1 MSLSHDDVTRLLQL
15 LDASQFD
22 ALELEADGV
31 KLSLRRRGA
40 GAVPGASTTAATEGS
55 IGASALASRGAAA
68 NTPVQPAARAP
79 ATAGLIDI
87 RAPML
92 GTFYGAPKPGA
103 APFVA
108 VGSEV
113 GPDSVVGI
121 VEVMKLMNSIPAATS
136 GEVVEILVGDGALV
150 EYGQV
155 LMRVL
160 PA

>member
-40 GAVPGASTTAATEGS
+40 ATGLGASTATESAQARVHGTAAN
-55 IGASALASRGAAA
+55 A
-68 NTPVQPAARAP
+68 PVQPAARTA
-79 ATAGLIDI
+79 AAGAGLLDI
-87 RAPML
+87 CAPML

-103 APFVA
+103 APFVS

-155 LMRVL
+155 LMRVR

>member
-40 GAVPGASTTAATEGS
+40 GAGPDASAPASASTTASAPAPHGKA
-55 IGASALASRGAAA
+55 ASASV
-68 NTPVQPAARAP
+68 PPIARAP
-79 ATAGLIDI
+79 AAAAEGLLDI
-87 RAPML
+87 CAPML

-103 APFVA
+103 APFVS
-108 VGSEV
+108 VGSVV
-113 GPDSVVGI
+113 GPDTVVGI
-121 VEVMKLMNSIPAATS
+121 VEVMKLMNSVPAATS
-136 GEVVEILVGDGALV
+136 GEVVEILVADGALV

-155 LMRVL
+155 LMRVR
-160 PA
+160 PT

>member
-22 ALELEADGV
+22 TLDLEADGV
-31 KLSLRRRGA
+31 KLSLRRH
-40 GAVPGASTTAATEGS
+40 GAVAVAGPSASTAVSTTVPAPAPHHTAAN
-55 IGASALASRGAAA
+55 A
-68 NTPVQPAARAP
+68 PVQQAARA
-79 ATAGLIDI
+79 AAAGAGLLDI
-87 RAPML
+87 CAPML

-103 APFVA
+103 APFVS

-136 GEVVEILVGDGALV
+136 GEVVEILVADGELV

-155 LMRVL
+155 LMRVR

>member
-40 GAVPGASTTAATEGS
+40 GAGPGAAETASTTGS
-55 IGASALASRGAAA
+55 APALQGTAA
-68 NTPVQPAARAP
+68 NAPVPPAARAAP
-79 ATAGLIDI
+79 AAAPGLLDI
-87 RAPML
+87 CAPML

-103 APFVA
+103 APFVS

-121 VEVMKLMNSIPAATS
+121 VEVMKLMNSIPATTS
-136 GEVVEILVGDGALV
+136 GEVVEILVDDGALV

-155 LMRVL
+155 LMRVR

>member
-22 ALELEADGV
+22 ALELDADGV

-40 GAVPGASTTAATEGS
+40 VAGLGASTTASAPARAHGS
-55 IGASALASRGAAA
+55 AA
-68 NTPVQPAARAP
+68 NAPVQPAARA
-79 ATAGLIDI
+79 AAAGVGLLDI
-87 RAPML
+87 CAPML

-103 APFVA
+103 APFVS
-108 VGSEV
+108 VGSAV

-155 LMRVL
+155 LMRVR